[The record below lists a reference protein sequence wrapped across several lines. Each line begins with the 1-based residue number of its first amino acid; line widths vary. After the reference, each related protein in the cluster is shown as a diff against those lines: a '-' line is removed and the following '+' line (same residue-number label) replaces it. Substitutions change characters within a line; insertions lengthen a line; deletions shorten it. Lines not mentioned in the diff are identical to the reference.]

1 MEDYFA
7 LAGYNSLAKG
17 IMGRAKL
24 EGPAKLW
31 RKLNCESRGISE
43 YNQGWEDLKERL
55 RERYLPL
62 NYSTI
67 KMNEFLSCTR
77 KGMTIEKYHEEF
89 VKLSRHAPLM
99 SEEQK
104 LSRFILGLEG
114 KLADKVES
122 LRPTSLADAL
132 IRAKSKLSS
141 FTRVNFT
148 EGRKRNP
155 PSYPPPTFRPTKAPF
170 VSNPE
175 QDKGPAVFRPPVS
188 VNNVQA
194 KALPV
199 TQSGKHVQC
208 FECKEWGHKKVRC
221 PNKRIP
227 FRSPLTPQRKAF
239 LNQNQGGQN
248 RQGNGKPLKNS
259 TVNHVTITEEV
270 EEQAHIYV
278 ALDLKR

>member
-1 MEDYFA
+1 
-7 LAGYNSLAKG
+7 
-17 IMGRAKL
+17 
-24 EGPAKLW
+24 
-31 RKLNCESRGISE
+31 
-43 YNQGWEDLKERL
+43 
-55 RERYLPL
+55 
-62 NYSTI
+62 
-67 KMNEFLSCTR
+67 MNEFLSCTK
-77 KGMTIEKYHEEF
+77 KGKTIKEYHEEF
-89 VKLSRHAPLM
+89 VKLSRHALLM

-114 KLADKVES
+114 KLADEVES
-122 LRPTSLADAL
+122 LRPTSLADTL

-141 FTRVNFT
+141 FSRVNFT
-148 EGRKRNP
+148 EGCKRNP

-175 QDKGPAVFRPPVS
+175 QAKAPAIFQPPIS

-199 TQSGKHVQC
+199 TQIGKLVYC
-208 FECKEWGHKKVRC
+208 FECKEWGHKKASC
-221 PNKRIP
+221 PNKRVP
-227 FRSPLTPQRKAF
+227 FCSPLTPQHKAF
-239 LNQNQGGQN
+239 LNRNQGGQN

-278 ALDLKR
+278 ALDPKGYNRQFSILNVPRHYEGKALSFLID